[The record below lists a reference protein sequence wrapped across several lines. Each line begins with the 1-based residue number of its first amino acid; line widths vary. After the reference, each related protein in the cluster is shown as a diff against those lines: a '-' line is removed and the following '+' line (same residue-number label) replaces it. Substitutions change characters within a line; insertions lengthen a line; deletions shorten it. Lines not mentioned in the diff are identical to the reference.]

1 MFITVTSRTT
11 MSCARPIT
19 PRISQRRRSPEP
31 ARSMELTSD
40 MSFTN
45 LEVSSPLS
53 FDSNMKWRGCL
64 HFSGRFQV
72 AENWAASGD
81 GVGGITGVSGIK
93 GVSGARPLRRDAE
106 RNRQR
111 ILAAAAEVF
120 HERGLEVS
128 LDEIARHAG
137 VGVGTVYRRF
147 RTKEELIEALFMDR
161 LDMVAALGEEA
172 FASPDPWSGLVS
184 FMERMAEIMAG
195 NLGLRQMLMLGTYG
209 RDLVAVARQRNAPL
223 IERLVERAQAAGQL
237 RADIRQTDIAFIVF
251 VLTEATQLS
260 HAANP
265 EMWRRYLTLILDG
278 MRPAREGVTPLPVPA
293 MLPEEMEKSMRQAA
307 PWHR

>member
-1 MFITVTSRTT
+1 
-11 MSCARPIT
+11 
-19 PRISQRRRSPEP
+19 
-31 ARSMELTSD
+31 ME
-40 MSFTN
+40 
-45 LEVSSPLS
+45 
-53 FDSNMKWRGCL
+53 
-64 HFSGRFQV
+64 
-72 AENWAASGD
+72 D
-81 GVGGITGVSGIK
+81 GVSGTSGVSGIS
-93 GVSGARPLRRDAE
+93 GVSGTRPLRRDAE

-120 HERGLEVS
+120 NERGLEVS

-172 FASPDPWSGLVS
+172 FASPDPWAGLVS
-184 FMERMAEIMAG
+184 FMERMAEIMAS

-260 HAANP
+260 HTANP

-293 MLPEEMEKSMRQAA
+293 MLPEEMEKGMRQSA